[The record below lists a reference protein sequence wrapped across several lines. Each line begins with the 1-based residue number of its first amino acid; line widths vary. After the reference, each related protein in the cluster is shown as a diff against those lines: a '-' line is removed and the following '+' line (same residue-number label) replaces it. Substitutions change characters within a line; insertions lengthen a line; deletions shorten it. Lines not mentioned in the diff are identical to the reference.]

1 MRDEPDL
8 TAELDAA
15 EDIVMGRA
23 ESAATAHRYQ
33 NALTWIRHVAGL
45 HYLGGAFDPE
55 HMRDL
60 ANMATAALQGKDFPD
75 YAESMARGREKA
87 AEWAALFAT
96 LADDDDDDDDEAV

>member
-1 MRDEPDL
+1 MVNDPDL
-8 TAELDAA
+8 SAELDAA

-23 ESAATAHRYQ
+23 ESPATARRCQ
-33 NALTWIRHVAGL
+33 NALTWIRHVAAL

-75 YAESMARGREKA
+75 YAESMAKGQEKA

-96 LADDDDDDDDEAV
+96 LADDHDDDEVPG